1 MKKTILLV
9 SLLLAAFNSA
19 QALTIL
25 PADVMYCTFTEP
37 FINITF
43 EPETGKVA
51 YSGWDTITET
61 PQNNSGV
68 ILEETNER
76 VLTADGKLV
85 PVVAAGESVDQFY
98 AIFGSKFELQNEN
111 GNVLMSLTLDMQ
123 GSDGMSDNQY
133 PFSAVYGG
141 NFGGCETQRYPAV
154 NSVEI
159 FEGLKR

>member
-1 MKKTILLV
+1 MKKSILLV

-25 PADVMYCTFTEP
+25 PADVLNCTFTEP
-37 FINITF
+37 FFSVTF
-43 EPETGKVA
+43 EPETGKVT
-51 YSGWDTITET
+51 YSGIDEEAAQDDIT
-61 PQNNSGV
+61 
-68 ILEETNER
+68 LE
-76 VLTADGKLV
+76 VLAEKTLTTDGKLV

-98 AIFGSKFELQNEN
+98 AIFGSKFELQDEN

-133 PFSAVYGG
+133 PFSAEYDGH
-141 NFGGCETQRYPAV
+141 FGGCETQRYPAV